1 VNVVIVPDVNI
12 DGSVE
17 SMYIPVIDSSIGYD
31 APPDVAN
38 NLNLKLAVSS
48 TQNLFLTFAI

>member
-12 DGSVE
+12 DESVE
-17 SMYIPVIDSSIGYD
+17 SMYIPVRDSNIGYD

-38 NLNLKLAVSS
+38 NLNLK
-48 TQNLFLTFAI
+48 